1 MDTSGRAPEMI
12 LKFSRSLRISTKID
26 YLKMS
31 FRTSILLLIVVLIC
45 GCSSKLM
52 LGKPPLTDRLNQ
64 FTVNV
69 TTLDDIKTAL
79 GEPQGHGAT
88 RLPSIGLKEAL
99 LYESSQIDG
108 NKAKIKMLIVF
119 IDKDLGI
126 YQGHLWFASGMMFD
140 QIQ

>member
-26 YLKMS
+26 NLKMS

-79 GEPQGHGAT
+79 GEPQGHGAARLFGP
-88 RLPSIGLKEAL
+88 RLPGVEPPATTRHAPDRGTSRAP
-99 LYESSQIDG
+99 
-108 NKAKIKMLIVF
+108 
-119 IDKDLGI
+119 GI
-126 YQGHLWFASGMMFD
+126 AGEGQAPGH
-140 QIQ
+140 